1 MNEQKSEVAIV
12 PIKDGTSQRS
22 IPTVWRPA
30 LRRVVDAIVLGDY
43 ALLNNVD
50 EVEVISKATVLQ
62 IQSYIRN
69 YGATLKFLP
78 EDSWNTSVYIWAGNY
93 WDVLV
98 DLYTNEEGLSDL
110 VMSAR
115 VTEGDNGYRFSI
127 QMVYVP

>member
-1 MNEQKSEVAIV
+1 MNEQKSEAIA
-12 PIKDGTSQRS
+12 PIKNGTSQRP
-22 IPTVWRPA
+22 IPIVWRPA
-30 LRRVVDAIVLGDY
+30 LHRVVDAIVLGDY
-43 ALLNNVD
+43 ALLHNAD

-69 YGATLKFLP
+69 FGATLKFLP
-78 EDSWNTSVYIWAGNY
+78 EETWETSVCIWTGNY

-110 VMSAR
+110 VLSVR
-115 VTEGDNGYRFSI
+115 VTEDDNGYRFSI